1 MDRLA
6 EAWADVGDW
15 WGSVTP
21 PQATLITGLVV
32 AVIATATVT
41 QRYRADRREQRW
53 KRAQWALDLTL
64 GDDEFGQIVGWAA
77 IEQLTVS
84 RDANKADRRWFLG
97 VVDSALALEADADGI
112 DDLIG
117 PEDESVAVGHHDER
131 STGEVRGGDGGQG
144 QGGGS

>member
-1 MDRLA
+1 MGLTA
-6 EAWADVGDW
+6 PWATFIVAI
-15 WGSVTP
+15 V
-21 PQATLITGLVV
+21 ALVV
-32 AVIATATVT
+32 GLATVWQKWYT
-41 QRYRADRREQRW
+41 DQRDAWW

-84 RDANKADRRWFLG
+84 RDANEADRRWFLG

-131 STGEVRGGDGGQG
+131 STGGVRGGDGGQG